1 MSPKLVLNLKLLS
14 KAWLGKGW
22 CCDSHQNLAF
32 HRPCPFRCRL
42 CRLTE
47 HLSICQLRGSKGSP
61 RIWMKRLETFM
72 SHDFY
77 MIFVGPSPCTAGR
90 TLSHF
95 SGKTCFWRQSL
106 LWGKAKRTT
115 YFHLFQ
121 QEVNACS
128 RKWILPCV
136 SKNCLN
142 QLFHWNGVARSL
154 GGWLLSTCMAPLL
167 KTWELVLFR
176 FCNRFRIIITK
187 NDHDS
192 YHHWIVIFVYYHC

>member
-1 MSPKLVLNLKLLS
+1 MLRIKTLPFIVLVLFGVAFVVWLNTSASANCEGLREAPESEWKGLKPSFHTIFTWFLLV
-14 KAWLGKGW
+14 
-22 CCDSHQNLAF
+22 
-32 HRPCPFRCRL
+32 
-42 CRLTE
+42 
-47 HLSICQLRGSKGSP
+47 HLPVQQGECHL
-61 RIWMKRLETFM
+61 
-72 SHDFY
+72 
-77 MIFVGPSPCTAGR
+77 IFC
-90 TLSHF
+90 
-95 SGKTCFWRQSL
+95 GKTCFWRQSL